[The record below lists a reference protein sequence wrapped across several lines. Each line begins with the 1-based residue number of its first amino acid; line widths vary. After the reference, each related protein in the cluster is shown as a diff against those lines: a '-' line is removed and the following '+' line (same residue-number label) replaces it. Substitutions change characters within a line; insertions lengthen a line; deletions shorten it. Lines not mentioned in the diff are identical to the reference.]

1 MKMRIPFLAGL
12 LVVLTIQNLPS
23 ASAHAALGKTIPSKG
38 SVVSKN
44 TNQVSLF
51 FGEDLLTLADK
62 NPNSISVLDSHA
74 KLVSNTSTTVSGSK
88 ISTALATPLKSGR
101 YTVKY
106 RVVSADGHVVSG
118 TYTFTVK

>member
-1 MKMRIPFLAGL
+1 MKLRTLFLSGV
-12 LVVLTIQNLPS
+12 LVILTIQNLPS
-23 ASAHAALGKTIPSKG
+23 ASAHAALEKTIPSKG
-38 SVVSKN
+38 SVVSKY

-51 FGEDLLTLADK
+51 FGEDLLTIADK

-74 KLVSNTSTTVSGSK
+74 KLVSQAGATVSGSK

-101 YTVKY
+101 YIVKY

-118 TYTFTVK
+118 TYGFTVK